1 MPHSLEK
8 QNQKQIFT
16 NSIKIL
22 KMDHIKKE
30 CKTLTAPHLKNMLF
44 QDLPGGQVL
53 RTPCLLGRRHEFHPE
68 SGN

>member
-8 QNQKQIFT
+8 QKQKQILT
-16 NSIKIL
+16 NSMKIL

-30 CKTLTAPHLKNMLF
+30 CKTLTTPHLT
-44 QDLPGGQVL
+44 GRQVL
-53 RTPCLLGRRHEFHPE
+53 RTPCLLGRRHKFHPE